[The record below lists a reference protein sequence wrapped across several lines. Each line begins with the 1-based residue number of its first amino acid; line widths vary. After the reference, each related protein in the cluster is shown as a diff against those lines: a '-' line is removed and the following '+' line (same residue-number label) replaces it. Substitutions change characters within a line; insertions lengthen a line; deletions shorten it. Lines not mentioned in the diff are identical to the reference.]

1 MMGLVWLI
9 GLGIWVLLTPLAMT
23 LGYKAVTGL
32 GGNRAFGLL
41 SMFAVF
47 MLMIGGWI
55 VYWIIEYQQAKA
67 YAASVCGLAGYQ
79 IYVQP
84 EEWKKT
90 VSDEEWK
97 QMAEFKPW
105 LVDPTEKNGPK
116 TLMFE
121 GKEYKIH
128 TQENGR
134 LTNYRR
140 SVGKKHTRIS
150 EILMYDVTRKEIL
163 FKTTDVYTGIGGSS
177 GVVSPSDLKSWL
189 NDIPDCESQK
199 SFGQILNLY
208 LVH

>member
-97 QMAEFKPW
+97 QMAEFKLW
-105 LVDPTEKNGPK
+105 LVRPSQRNVPK

>member
-1 MMGLVWLI
+1 MGLVWLI

>member
-90 VSDEEWK
+90 VSSEEWNG
-97 QMAEFKPW
+97 FKRYKVDHRLNGTSP
-105 LVDPTEKNGPK
+105 LVITFEKNEYELSTKYNDRIVSYQRTSG
-116 TLMFE
+116 E
-121 GKEYKIH
+121 GYTSISEYLIYDSKRKEV
-128 TQENGR
+128 
-134 LTNYRR
+134 LL
-140 SVGKKHTRIS
+140 KHTN
-150 EILMYDVTRKEIL
+150 
-163 FKTTDVYTGIGGSS
+163 VYTETSHGWNSLSELKFWINGIPNCKSS
-177 GVVSPSDLKSWL
+177 R
-189 NDIPDCESQK
+189 
-199 SFGQILNLY
+199 SFGNLLETY
-208 LVH
+208 YDRSAK

>member
-1 MMGLVWLI
+1 MGLVWLI

-105 LVDPTEKNGPK
+105 LVRPSQRNGPK

-199 SFGQILNLY
+199 SFGQILKLY
-208 LVH
+208 LAN